1 LDVGH
6 SAVVPDVGL
15 ILGEG
20 RGDQVRDCGL
30 DVYVWT
36 VNDLATAEKLVA
48 IGVSGIITD
57 DPGLISSIRDTQ

>member
-1 LDVGH
+1 
-6 SAVVPDVGL
+6 
-15 ILGEG
+15 
-20 RGDQVRDCGL
+20 L